1 MAKLP
6 DQNDWFNGGRISP
19 AEPYPEIQ
27 ITYAKE
33 TTTVSNNELWANLK
47 TVNPHIEEGFESFGD
62 FEQNLRDAAAL
73 VRGEDALKKLAN
85 AFHPSYAV
93 YVEDGLADIFDEAE
107 PDDFADQNDGDEDYE
122 TEEGNER
129 D

>member
-1 MAKLP
+1 MATIP
-6 DQNDWFNGGRISP
+6 SSFSWDNGGRIP
-19 AEPYPEIQ
+19 TAEPYPEIQ

-47 TVNPHIEEGFESFGD
+47 TVNPHIEDEFESFGD

-73 VRGEDALKKLAN
+73 VRGENALKKLAN

-93 YVEDGLADIFDEAE
+93 YVEDGLADIFEEAE
-107 PDDFADQNDGDEDYE
+107 PDDFADQNDGDEDPDD
-122 TEEGNER
+122 EG
-129 D
+129 